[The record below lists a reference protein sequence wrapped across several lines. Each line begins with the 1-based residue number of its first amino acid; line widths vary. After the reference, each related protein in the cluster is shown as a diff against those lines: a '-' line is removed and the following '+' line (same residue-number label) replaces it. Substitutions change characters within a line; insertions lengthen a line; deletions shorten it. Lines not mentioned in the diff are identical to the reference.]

1 MLGDDTPIPEHIIE
15 AVRAAGVPFH
25 RSPERALRA
34 IKRYSDWVQ
43 TAKTQP
49 VATAARGARL
59 ASGMIVE
66 HAAKDILQ
74 ADGLAMPPRALARTK
89 DEALAAVAKVGFPL
103 VMKIQSPQAPHKSD
117 IGGVMLNIRDEA
129 TLSQRWDEMQA
140 IIADKLPGAD
150 IHGVLLESMAEPG
163 MELILG
169 ARNDPQWGALIA
181 VGMGGV
187 EAEVTHDIRH
197 LTPESTLEEIEAS
210 LGKLKRAALFGPFR
224 GRQPRDLKAVAKA
237 VQQVGQFMQAH
248 PEVRELD
255 VNPLTVLAEGRGAVA
270 LDVLMVCD

>member
-1 MLGDDTPIPEHIIE
+1 M
-15 AVRAAGVPFH
+15 RAAGVPFH

-34 IKRYSDWVQ
+34 INRYAEWVGK
-43 TAKTQP
+43 AAAQP
-49 VATAARGARL
+49 VALPPRGARL
-59 ASGMIVE
+59 PSGMIVE

-74 ADGLAMPPRALARTK
+74 SGGLAMPPRALCRTK

-129 TLSQRWDEMQA
+129 ALSRRWDEMQA
-140 IIADKLPGAD
+140 IIADKLPGAH
-150 IHGVLLESMAEPG
+150 IHGVLLESMSEPG
-163 MELILG
+163 LELILG

-210 LGKLKRAALFGPFR
+210 LLKLKRAALLGPFR
-224 GRQPRDLKAVAKA
+224 GRQPRDVKAVAKA
-237 VQQVGQFMQAH
+237 VHQIGQFMQAH

-255 VNPLTVLAEGRGAVA
+255 VNPLTVLADGRGAVA